1 MLTSGEIVSMIGALL
16 ILLAFGYLI
25 KRYIIEQAN
34 KEADKRVAAAKI
46 EAEQILAEAVKKI
59 DKSLDE
65 AFEQLAVEVE
75 QERTIRYRQLAS
87 EIEREYA
94 SKTGSLKHD
103 VLAYEDYVE
112 EQLESMSGEL
122 REKMRQ
128 AFEVER
134 SLRES
139 VEETASKLA
148 SLNESERLRNLANEE
163 KKAHMIQLTTDE
175 LSDYDIMLN
184 EILPRLKR
192 PEIGR
197 NLLWQEFLSKP
208 TTEMLNRILPKTC
221 SGIYKITSIIDNKS
235 YIGRSVDVRARLI
248 QHVKSSVGVGTIADQ
263 LIHGVMAKEGIVN
276 FTFELLEECD
286 RDKLPERERYY
297 IATFSTKT
305 NGYNKTDGG

>member
-1 MLTSGEIVSMIGALL
+1 MISNSMIFIVVGAVGLL
-16 ILLAFGYLI
+16 WLIAYLFSRSIVRNANIKAEGHLEKAREEIQVMLNEAHQEINNVKSKAMLGLAQEL
-25 KRYIIEQAN
+25 
-34 KEADKRVAAAKI
+34 
-46 EAEQILAEAVKKI
+46 
-59 DKSLDE
+59 
-65 AFEQLAVEVE
+65 E
-75 QERTIRYRQLAS
+75 QERITRLRELSS
-87 EIEREYA
+87 EIEREYI
-94 SKTGSLKHD
+94 SKTSSLKHD

-112 EQLESMSGEL
+112 EQLESMSEEL

-163 KKAHMIQLTTDE
+163 KKAHMIQLTADE

-221 SGIYKITSIIDNKS
+221 SGIYKITSIVDNKS

-263 LIHGVMAKEGIVN
+263 IIHKVMAKEGIVN
-276 FTFELLEECD
+276 FTFELLEECEK
-286 RDKLPERERYY
+286 DKLPERERYY

>member
-1 MLTSGEIVSMIGALL
+1 MISDSMIFVVVGAIGLL
-16 ILLAFGYLI
+16 WLIAYLLSRSII
-25 KRYIIEQAN
+25 KRAN
-34 KEADKRVAAAKI
+34 TK
-46 EAEQILAEAVKKI
+46 AEAHLEKAREEIQAMLNEAHQEINNVKSKAM
-59 DKSLDE
+59 LG
-65 AFEQLAVEVE
+65 LAQELE
-75 QERTIRYRQLAS
+75 QERITRLRELSS
-87 EIEREYA
+87 EIEREYI
-94 SKTGSLKHD
+94 SKTSSLKHD

-112 EQLESMSGEL
+112 EQLESMSDEL

-163 KKAHMIQLTTDE
+163 KKAHMIQLTADE

-221 SGIYKITSIIDNKS
+221 SGIYKITSIVDNKS

-263 LIHGVMAKEGIVN
+263 IIHKVMAKEGIVN
-276 FTFELLEECD
+276 FTFELLEECEK
-286 RDKLPERERYY
+286 DKLPERERYY

>member
-1 MLTSGEIVSMIGALL
+1 
-16 ILLAFGYLI
+16 
-25 KRYIIEQAN
+25 
-34 KEADKRVAAAKI
+34 
-46 EAEQILAEAVKKI
+46 
-59 DKSLDE
+59 
-65 AFEQLAVEVE
+65 
-75 QERTIRYRQLAS
+75 
-87 EIEREYA
+87 
-94 SKTGSLKHD
+94 
-103 VLAYEDYVE
+103 
-112 EQLESMSGEL
+112 MSDEL

-148 SLNESERLRNLANEE
+148 SLNESERLRNLADEE

-263 LIHGVMAKEGIVN
+263 AIHGVMAKEGIVN

>member
-1 MLTSGEIVSMIGALL
+1 MISDSMIFVVVGAIGLL
-16 ILLAFGYLI
+16 WLIAYLLSRSII
-25 KRYIIEQAN
+25 KRAN
-34 KEADKRVAAAKI
+34 TK
-46 EAEQILAEAVKKI
+46 AEAHLEKTREEI
-59 DKSLDE
+59 QIMLNEAHQEIGNIKSKAMFGLTQE
-65 AFEQLAVEVE
+65 LE
-75 QERTIRYRQLAS
+75 QERVTKLRELSS
-87 EIEREYA
+87 EIEREYV
-94 SKTGSLKHD
+94 SKTSSLKHD
-103 VLAYEDYVE
+103 VLAYENYVE
-112 EQLESMSGEL
+112 EQLESMSDEL

-221 SGIYKITSIIDNKS
+221 SGIYKITSIVDNKS

-263 LIHGVMAKEGIVN
+263 IIHKVMAKEGIVN
-276 FTFELLEECD
+276 FTFELLEECEK
-286 RDKLPERERYY
+286 DKLPERERYY